1 MNRKLIAILRGIT
14 PEEAEAVT
22 EVLIDIGID
31 WLEVPLNSPQ
41 VFDSIELMTKRFSGQ
56 AHIGAGTVTTA
67 ADVLRVNDVGGTF
80 IVSPNCD
87 QAVIE
92 KTKDLGMGSYPGV
105 FTPTECFAALK
116 WGADALKLFP
126 ASLMGTSGVSAIRA
140 VLPTETEIFA
150 VGGVDATNIEEWKNA
165 GINGFGIGS
174 ALYQSGKSLSAVSE
188 SAHEFVK
195 AYDQAVNSLR

>member
-14 PEEAEAVT
+14 PQEVEAVT
-22 EVLIDIGID
+22 EVLIDAGID

-41 VFDSIELMTKRFSGQ
+41 VFDSIELIASRFGDD

-67 ADVLRVNDVGGTF
+67 EDVIRVKDVGGTF
-80 IVSPNCD
+80 IVSPNCE
-87 QAVIE
+87 QTVIE
-92 KTKDLGMGSYPGV
+92 KTKDLNMDSYPGV
-105 FTPTECFAALK
+105 FSPTECFAALK

-140 VLPTETEIFA
+140 ILPAETEIFA
-150 VGGVDATNIEEWKNA
+150 VGGVDASNIEQWKIA
-165 GINGFGIGS
+165 GVNGFGIGS

-195 AYDQAVNSLR
+195 AYDQAVR

>member
-14 PEEAEAVT
+14 SDEVEAVT
-22 EVLIDIGID
+22 EVLIEAGID

-41 VFDSIELMTKRFSGQ
+41 VFDSIELMAKCFGGN

-67 ADVLRVNDVGGTF
+67 EDVLRVKDVGGTF

-87 QAVIE
+87 QSVIE
-92 KTKDLGMGSYPGV
+92 KTKDLGMSSYPGV
-105 FTPTECFAALK
+105 FSPTECFAALK

-126 ASLMGTSGVSAIRA
+126 ASLMGTSGVNAIRA
-140 VLPTETEIFA
+140 VLPAETQIFA
-150 VGGVDATNIEEWKNA
+150 VGGVDATNIGQWKNA

-174 ALYQSGKSLSAVSE
+174 ALYQSGKSLSAVRE
-188 SAHEFVK
+188 SAREFVK
-195 AYDQAVNSLR
+195 AYDQAI